1 MNRLLLLLAVALA
14 AAVPLGV
21 TGYAILGNPAEIRMV
36 SGTEYISGENGQVI
50 TRLSD
55 RFGNPITGATCVAT
69 IIYPDKTYFLIDQ
82 ALSAS
87 SIPGNYYLGFTTPST
102 IGLYEEDIRCT
113 ASPFGA
119 TKQFRISSSFHVS
132 LALNIVEQIAQ
143 NQTAFQNQLLTQFN
157 QTRQEINDS
166 INLQVA
172 AIRSDLAS
180 TNSSLATRIA
190 TVDAKVNSTN
200 ATLTARFRKFYSD
213 MVNVSI
219 NTLAAFS
226 ISEP

>member
-1 MNRLLLLLAVALA
+1 MRVA
-14 AAVPLGV
+14 
-21 TGYAILGNPAEIRMV
+21 
-36 SGTEYISGENGQVI
+36 Q
-50 TRLSD
+50 
-55 RFGNPITGATCVAT
+55 
-69 IIYPDKTYFLIDQ
+69 
-82 ALSAS
+82 
-87 SIPGNYYLGFTTPST
+87 
-102 IGLYEEDIRCT
+102 
-113 ASPFGA
+113 
-119 TKQFRISSSFHVS
+119 
-132 LALNIVEQIAQ
+132 
-143 NQTAFQNQLLTQFN
+143 QFN